1 MPHRLTLRYPSA
13 AELAAHL
20 KQVRFQDSLMLSAV
34 AAPADLAQFEKLA
47 LQIALPDQQIDL
59 DGEVLQVL
67 PDGSLVVRLLAA
79 AAIDALVAGDVEPAA
94 SAAPPVASWSQDA
107 ASPAPATTSTP
118 EASTPEPVPQRGPV
132 VPAGMGP
139 MSWPIEKLQ
148 SDWDQLSIGDK
159 INVAKHGSLA
169 ARRMILKLQDR
180 QLHQFVLTNPALTS
194 DEVAAMAGMTSLA
207 PELLK
212 QIANKPEWTRNQ
224 SVVRNLICHP
234 KLPQDVVTRLLGLL
248 PDLELRKLARTGR
261 VRDSVKRLIIKK
273 VEQ

>member
-20 KQVRFQDSLMLSAV
+20 KQARFQDSLMLSAV
-34 AAPADLAQFEKLA
+34 AAPADLAQFQKLA
-47 LQIALPDQQIDL
+47 LQIALPDQQADL
-59 DGEVLQVL
+59 DAEVLQVL

-79 AAIDALVAGDVEPAA
+79 AALDALAAGDGGNAANAALPAA
-94 SAAPPVASWSQDA
+94 SWSSDGT
-107 ASPAPATTSTP
+107 SPATAAAVAPMAEPARSHTGP
-118 EASTPEPVPQRGPV
+118 AVPVG
-132 VPAGMGP
+132 AGP

-148 SDWDQLSIGDK
+148 NDWDQLSTPDK
-159 INVAKHGSLA
+159 INVAKHGTLA
-169 ARRMILKLQDR
+169 ARRMIMKMQDR
-180 QLHQFVLTNPALTS
+180 QLHQFVLANPGLTS
-194 DEVAAMAGMTSLA
+194 DEVAAIASMTNLA

-212 QIANKPEWTRNQ
+212 LIANKPEWTRNQ

-273 VEQ
+273 VEL

>member
-1 MPHRLTLRYPSA
+1 MPHRLTLRYPSTA
-13 AELAAHL
+13 DLAAHL
-20 KQVRFQDSLMLSAV
+20 KQARFQDSLMLSAV
-34 AAPADLAQFEKLA
+34 GAPADLAQFEKLA
-47 LQIALPDQQIDL
+47 LQVALPDQQVDL
-59 DGEVLQVL
+59 DSEVLQVM
-67 PDGSLVVRLLAA
+67 PDGSLVLRLLSAA
-79 AAIDALVAGDVEPAA
+79 ALDALTGDVVAA
-94 SAAPPVASWSQDA
+94 ATAAPPVASWSQAA
-107 ASPAPATTSTP
+107 ASAVPAAPTAEPAREHT
-118 EASTPEPVPQRGPV
+118 GPGIM
-132 VPAGMGP
+132 AGMGP

-148 SDWDQLSIGDK
+148 SDWDQLSIGEK

-180 QLHQFVLTNPALTS
+180 QLHQFVLTNPALTT

-224 SVVRNLICHP
+224 SVVRNLVCHP
-234 KLPQDVVTRLLGLL
+234 KLPQDVITRLLGLL

-273 VEQ
+273 VES